1 MDIKVTL
8 VLTERGRKHTSLGF
22 ERIEVIDFGYAQDGT
37 LETVLCIGAYSTCP
51 HKFKAETS
59 HVKNPNDS
67 NSPICDGGLTGSFG
81 IFPIV
86 GADIFEDLFMH
97 YNVEKEGE

>member
-1 MDIKVTL
+1 MDIKVSL

-22 ERIEVIDFGYAQDGT
+22 ERIEVLDFGYAQDGT
-37 LETVLCIGAYSTCP
+37 LETILCIGGYSTCP
-51 HKFKAETS
+51 HNVKAETS
-59 HVKNPNDS
+59 HVKNPNDP
-67 NSPICDGGLTGSFG
+67 NSPICDGGPTGSFG